1 MSEKPGAIEAAFEKY
16 RAEKYGA
23 YASYPIEAFTHFCAG
38 YKAAP
43 ADEIEQLRAYRQTV
57 SSVAKAREGTIEH
70 LRAQLEMAMAQRDAV
85 KGQLESVTGNLEAV
99 ASQLASARKAAIEE
113 CAKVLDDAAQDLN
126 RIRDPGMANNARSYA
141 NKLRKII

>member
-1 MSEKPGAIEAAFEKY
+1 MPDYENIARTAGWISAPCYNGGPDMVRNPEYALNYLQSGAW
-16 RAEKYGA
+16 
-23 YASYPIEAFTHFCAG
+23 
-38 YKAAP
+38 
-43 ADEIEQLRAYRQTV
+43 
-57 SSVAKAREGTIEH
+57 
-70 LRAQLEMAMAQRDAV
+70 
-85 KGQLESVTGNLEAV
+85 ESVTGNLEAV